1 MYLLPILTFLTI
13 IFIVLLILS
22 IYNHN
27 FEDMQSICI
36 IILFLIIT
44 FGWGLLGVEY
54 PVKEILIEID
64 KGEYDLIINEK
75 IIILDKNENLYYYIN
90 KNDSSFIQNFNK
102 DSNVFNEVYN
112 YNMYNYLI
120 DKEIYL
126 VKDSL
131 IEFKSF

>member
-1 MYLLPILTFLTI
+1 
-13 IFIVLLILS
+13 
-22 IYNHN
+22 
-27 FEDMQSICI
+27 MQTGCI
-36 IILFLIIT
+36 IILFLIII
-44 FGWGLLGVEY
+44 FGWGLLGFEY
-54 PVKEILIEID
+54 PVKKISIEID

-75 IIILDKNENLYYYIN
+75 IIILDKNENLYYYTN

>member
-22 IYNHN
+22 NNHN
-27 FEDMQSICI
+27 FEDMQTGCI
-36 IILFLIIT
+36 IILFLIII
-44 FGWGLLGVEY
+44 FGWGLLGFGY
-54 PVKEILIEID
+54 PVKKISIEID

-75 IIILDKNENLYYYIN
+75 IIILDKNENLYYYTN